1 MQCMMIWNHLK
12 KTIPKILQTS
22 LNLKNPKFFNN
33 PQKLGH
39 KRWNAWER
47 SEKESYLRKEVILR
61 SKREWGSDLEWERGV
76 WEGEKSKRIER
87 DQEKWEKNHADPIY
101 RNLSFSMDWELSRI
115 KKREIAIEELSRGV
129 HNK

>member
-1 MQCMMIWNHLK
+1 MHDKMREIESYQRK
-12 KTIPKILQTS
+12 KSTLRPKI
-22 LNLKNPKFFNN
+22 
-33 PQKLGH
+33 
-39 KRWNAWER
+39 
-47 SEKESYLRKEVILR
+47 
-61 SKREWGSDLEWERGV
+61 EWGSDLKWLRGV